1 MSKRTR
7 LAAYNAPMPEP
18 DPTVDLSVV
27 IPAYD
32 EAHRLPATVRTVVSF
47 LSGRPGT
54 WEVIVV
60 SDGSTDDPARALAG
74 FLGPGA
80 PVRLIEQQPNLGK
93 GAAVRRGVLAARG
106 ERILFSDADLATPI
120 EELEKLEAR
129 LAAGADVAIASRHLP
144 GSRIETPQ
152 PFLRRMSGRVFR
164 WLVRASTGI
173 GMPDT
178 QCGFKMFKAPAA
190 REIFSRAREDRFA
203 FDVEV
208 LCVARDLG
216 MRVAAAPVV
225 WRDSGE
231 SRVRLARDARSMLRT
246 LGDLAAPGRSPSV
259 LRWQAIGVACAGIV
273 ALAALRFWAMGEV
286 PLYDT
291 TEGRYAAIAQEM
303 ARRGDWVTP
312 WLRRE
317 GQTVPFWGK
326 PPLHFWMTA
335 LSFRAFGVGEWQAR
349 LPGFLAGMGILAWV
363 VVLGRAAFGA
373 AAGWTAALVA
383 ASTLLFFVSW
393 GIVFLDMTTSL
404 CVTGAL
410 GSLFLTRRAASPAL
424 RKARGYLVFA
434 WLGLGL
440 LAKGPIVG
448 VLVFLPVAAWS
459 VWTRAWKPLRALPWT
474 GGTLLALAVAVPWYL
489 LAERATPGFL
499 RYFFLQEHI
508 HRFLKPDFGDL
519 YGHPHEA
526 FPGMVWLMLAGG
538 FLPWTPFLLPRR
550 GTSDPAAREAVR
562 FFLAWGF
569 APAVF
574 FTAARSVLA
583 SYLLP
588 GVAGLALVAGRRI
601 WEEGSGLGQAP
612 PGRLLRL
619 AALLP
624 PAGLGGFHLW
634 RGEVAAASACGTV
647 AVLILAAFRM
657 AGLRTLPFRLAGAA
671 GGALAAY
678 LLAAATIV
686 PETSARRSAREAARA
701 ALHEASDPAAYV
713 VAAYTDDPSLVFY
726 GDGRLVCQPG
736 LSPQMW
742 GEILGDRAADV
753 FVIPARDLWR
763 VPPETVPRI
772 ALVRPVGP
780 YLVYREASPPARE

>member
-1 MSKRTR
+1 MP
-7 LAAYNAPMPEP
+7 PMPQP
-18 DPTVDLSVV
+18 DPVVDLSVV
-27 IPAYD
+27 IPAYN
-32 EAHRLPATVRTVVSF
+32 EAHRLPGTVREIVSF
-47 LSGRPGT
+47 LSGRSGA

-60 SDGSTDDPARALAG
+60 SDGSTDAPARALAG
-74 FLGPGA
+74 FLGDGA
-80 PVRLIEQQPNLGK
+80 PVRLIEQEPNLGK

-106 ERILFSDADLATPI
+106 GRILFSDADLATPI
-120 EELEKLEAR
+120 EELGKLEAR

-164 WLVRASTGI
+164 WLVRALTGV
-173 GMPDT
+173 GTPDT
-178 QCGFKMFKAPAA
+178 QCGFKMFTAPAA
-190 REIFSRAREDRFA
+190 REIFSRSREDRFA

-208 LCVARDLG
+208 LCIARDLG
-216 MRVAAAPVV
+216 MRVEGVPVV

-231 SRVRLARDARSMLRT
+231 SRVRLARDARSMLRA
-246 LGDLAAPGRSPSV
+246 LGELAAPGRSPSV
-259 LRWQAIGVACAGIV
+259 LRWQAIGVSAAGIL

-303 ARRGDWVTP
+303 HRRGDWVTP
-312 WLRRE
+312 WLRQA

-349 LPGFLAGMGILAWV
+349 LPGFLAGMGILAWI
-363 VVLGRAAFGA
+363 VVLGRSAFGA
-373 AAGWTAALVA
+373 AAGWISALVA
-383 ASTLLFFVSW
+383 ASALLFFVSW
-393 GIVFLDMTTSL
+393 GIVFVDVTASL

-410 GSLFLTRRAASPAL
+410 GSFFLARRAESPAL
-424 RKARGYLVFA
+424 RKAREYLMFA

-440 LAKGPIVG
+440 LAKGPVAC
-448 VLVFLPVAAWS
+448 VLALLPIAAWAAWS
-459 VWTRAWKPLRALPWT
+459 REWKALRGLPWA
-474 GGTLLALAVAVPWYL
+474 GGGLLVLAVAAPWYA

-499 RYFFLQEHI
+499 RYFFLQEHL
-508 HRFLKPDFGDL
+508 HRFLKPDFDDL

-538 FLPWTPFLLPRR
+538 FLPWTAFLLPR
-550 GTSDPAAREAVR
+550 GEPSAPAAREAAR
-562 FFLAWGF
+562 FFLAWGL

-601 WEEGSGLGQAP
+601 WEEGSGPGPAAP
-612 PGRLLRL
+612 SGGLLRI

-634 RGEVAAASACGTV
+634 RGESAAASACAAV
-647 AVLILAAFRM
+647 AVLILAAFRA
-657 AGLRTLPFRLAGAA
+657 AGLRTLPFRLSGVAV
-671 GGALAAY
+671 GALGAY
-678 LLAAATIV
+678 LLAAATLV
-686 PETSARRSAREAARA
+686 PEVSARRSAREAARA
-701 ALHEASDPAAYV
+701 ALDQATDPAAGV

-726 GDGRLVCQPG
+726 GEGRLVCQPG

-742 GEILGDRAADV
+742 REILGDRAADV
-753 FVIPARDLWR
+753 FVIPASDLWR

-772 ALVRPVGP
+772 VLVGRVGL
-780 YLVYREASPPARE
+780 YRVYREASPPATE